1 MMMTVATEFPLSLLF
16 VYGHLKQG
24 FSLAHLNPGRR
35 VPGEYMTRQR
45 FPLVLVGPAA
55 LPCLLDRPGSGD
67 HVIGQLFAL
76 SQPMLQALDRWHRIE
91 APPGFARGPLTV
103 RQLDEDMPSSIHCQT
118 HLLQADP
125 LLAIDIR
132 LGPLPE
138 FDLALAADA
147 LRSKPH

>member
-1 MMMTVATEFPLSLLF
+1 MMMTVASEFPQGLLF

-35 VPGEYMTRQR
+35 LPGEYMTRQR

-55 LPCLLDRPGSGD
+55 LPCLLDRPGSGE
-67 HVIGQLFAL
+67 HVIGQLFEL
-76 SQPMLQALDRWHRIE
+76 SQPMLQALDRWHQLE
-91 APPGFARGPLTV
+91 APLGFARAPLTV
-103 RQLDEDMPSSIHCQT
+103 RQLDEETPSSIHCQT
-118 HLLQADP
+118 HLLHVDA

-147 LRSKPH
+147 LRSNPL